1 MSRKQM
7 KKRFTS
13 EVNIIDF
20 QPYMPQ
26 RRRAVTLSPRN
37 KSQRDYVKKLQ
48 DETKSIIF
56 AIGPAGTGKT
66 MLAVQ
71 NGIKLFQEGK
81 IEKIVVT
88 RPAVSADEDLG
99 LLPGTLEEKMAPWTR
114 PIFDVFSEYYQKRD
128 ITKYLEEGVIEI
140 SPLAYMRGRAEPM
153 TSLIPTPT
161 GPRKMGGL
169 KVGDLVLGSDG
180 QPTAITGV
188 FPQGMIPVADVHFSD
203 GSVVR
208 CSKNH
213 LWNTRTQSQRTKNMG
228 YSTKTTTEIQQTLKN
243 KHGHKNH
250 EIPLVSSPVMIES
263 KNIPMNPYVLG
274 CLLGDG
280 SISCGSIGFSTAD
293 PEMIQLIE
301 HRLAHSMKI
310 VKNISSKTGYDYT
323 LSKNDG
329 QTKNTMKRILID
341 LGLWG
346 LTAVDKHIPFVY
358 MQNDE
363 NVRLEILQ
371 GLMDTDGS
379 IFYHKSGKTRV
390 QFYSISEKL
399 AGDVK
404 WLVESLGGVAYS
416 RVKNTLKNGTHNS
429 GFGHNY
435 DLNVVDIVLPSSI
448 NPFKLS
454 RKRDLFNP
462 SSALRFITD
471 VIDVGEEE
479 CQCISVAADD
489 SLYLTNNFIVTHN
502 TFHNAYIIFD
512 ESQNTTPNQMKMAL
526 TRIGEGSKMVV
537 TGDLAQA
544 DRLSNNGLIEFVEK
558 LAEHPGLK
566 HIDVA
571 YFGHQDIE
579 RHAAVKEV
587 LKIYGEEE

>member
-20 QPYMPQ
+20 QPYMPAKRKQ
-26 RRRAVTLSPRN
+26 VTLSPRN
-37 KSQRDYVKKLQ
+37 KSQKEYLRKLQ
-48 DETKSIIF
+48 DETNSIVF

-88 RPAVSADEDLG
+88 RPAVSVDEDLG
-99 LLPGTLEEKMAPWTR
+99 FLPGTLEEKMAPWTR

-140 SPLAYMRGRAEPM
+140 SPLAYMRGRAEPI
-153 TSLIPTPT
+153 TALIPTPT
-161 GPRKMGGL
+161 GTQKMGDL
-169 KVGDLVLGSDG
+169 KVGNLVLGSNG
-180 QPTAITGV
+180 QPTPITAV

-228 YSTKTTTEIQQTLKN
+228 YSTKTTSEIQQTLKN

-250 EIPLVSSPVMIES
+250 EIPLVSSPAMIES
-263 KNIPMNPYVLG
+263 KNIPLNPYILG

-301 HRLAHSMKI
+301 QRLSHSMKI
-310 VKNISSKTGYDYT
+310 VKNLSSKTGYDYT

-329 QTKNTMKRILID
+329 QNKNTMKRILID

-346 LTAVDKHIPFVY
+346 LTAVDKHIPNVY

-379 IFYHKSGKTRV
+379 IFYHRSGKTRV
-390 QFYSISEKL
+390 QFYSVSEKL

-404 WLVESLGGVAYS
+404 WLVESLGGIAYI
-416 RVKNTLKNGTHNS
+416 RVKHTLKNGMHKS

-435 DLNVVDIVLPSSI
+435 DVNVVDIVLPSII

-462 SSALRFITD
+462 SPALRFITD
-471 VIDVGEEE
+471 VIDVGMEE

-502 TFHNAYIIFD
+502 TFKNAYIVAD
-512 ESQNTTPNQMKMAL
+512 EIQGTTVNQMKMLL
-526 TRIGEGSKMVV
+526 TRIGDNSKLVV
-537 TGDLAQA
+537 TGDLNQA
-544 DRLSNNGLIEFVEK
+544 DRLGENGLDDFIRRLKNSNATLIDLMEFGVE
-558 LAEHPGLK
+558 
-566 HIDVA
+566 
-571 YFGHQDIE
+571 DIE
-579 RHAAVKEV
+579 RHPVIVEI
-587 LKIYGEEE
+587 LSIYGE